1 MRVLIIRV
9 TTTAAVFAALL
20 SALISAATQAT
31 WPVLVLRALIALIL
45 VSVLGFL
52 FGLILMR
59 TALRRW
65 YEQDQAVQAS
75 RRARG
80 NR

>member
-1 MRVLIIRV
+1 VRVLIIRV

>member
-1 MRVLIIRV
+1 VRALIIRV
-9 TTTAAVFAALL
+9 TATAAVLAAFLAGLL
-20 SALISAATQAT
+20 TAATQAP
-31 WPVLVLRALIALIL
+31 WPLVALRAAVALIL
-45 VSVLGFL
+45 VSALGFL

>member
-1 MRVLIIRV
+1 MRALIIRV

-20 SALISAATQAT
+20 SALLSAATQAP
-31 WPVLVLRALIALIL
+31 WPVLVLRALIALVL